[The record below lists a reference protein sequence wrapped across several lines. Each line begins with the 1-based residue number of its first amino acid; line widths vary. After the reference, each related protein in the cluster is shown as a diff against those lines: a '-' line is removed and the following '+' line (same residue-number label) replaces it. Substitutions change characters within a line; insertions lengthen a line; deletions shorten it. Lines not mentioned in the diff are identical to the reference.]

1 MAVTENTVEVHA
13 DELTYSPTGL
23 STPTAFHLQVGR
35 HHKVVIK
42 RPLRV
47 KAVPAGL
54 GGFAFDSSFPT
65 PAALGALLAPSY
77 QQFFDDLFGTTTSV
91 YYQLFGHAQPEGKEA
106 RNKELSERRASALCA
121 VLVGDPDELRKIAEV
136 DSWAA
141 REAQVMLRVLRC
153 DPGMIDGT
161 PGEVTTAAVQVFQEE
176 YRDGVFHRHIEEV
189 DPALP
194 TLKVDGILGTQTRSA
209 LIEAYA
215 LACSPR
221 VPPEQ
226 LHPSH
231 PIVGCTEFNQLEDP
245 ETPPHM
251 NRRVTLVTHD
261 ALPPF
266 HDNAPCTMGDHNAC
280 PVTDTGPL
288 RCPWYRLH
296 VEDAD
301 PNEVGQLHFDL
312 RWLQLPNGKILLS
325 ALTTLDDDT
334 PVSRRTVRFASLRLG
349 GRDLQP
355 SPDRRRTKPGRP
367 SGRHRSRPQRRPSR
381 ELRASSRTRRLRQ
394 WRRRNHELGRHL
406 GHLVRARTRK
416 CRHAAVCALRCP
428 ATHDRRVSSAA
439 DATHPRGPVRTSDLL
454 QRFWPSLLSLRR
466 ARRSSSTRGA
476 RPHREQ
482 GPRLTRYR
490 ETLTRGLRS
499 ANHPGRCSPSGVCHS
514 SSRR

>member
-1 MAVTENTVEVHA
+1 
-13 DELTYSPTGL
+13 
-23 STPTAFHLQVGR
+23 
-35 HHKVVIK
+35 
-42 RPLRV
+42 
-47 KAVPAGL
+47 
-54 GGFAFDSSFPT
+54 
-65 PAALGALLAPSY
+65 
-77 QQFFDDLFGTTTSV
+77 
-91 YYQLFGHAQPEGKEA
+91 
-106 RNKELSERRASALCA
+106 
-121 VLVGDPDELRKIAEV
+121 
-136 DSWAA
+136 
-141 REAQVMLRVLRC
+141 MLRVLRC

-194 TLKVDGILGTQTRSA
+194 TLKVDGILGTQTRAA

-334 PVSRRTVRFASLRLG
+334 PVSFEVFRSKPVAGPEEIDDNDLGDPLSEVLSGIVRLGVAQAVWDPPEGFELLDIDSWLVPVQHSTAYEIWSSPRKRRPPLFRVSGAGVSVTSPPPGDDFGRVISRYTKSQAKGARFVMGVDAFGNHHQHEIDENRPKLSYSALLADETRVVAVRFVDAHLE
-349 GRDLQP
+349 
-355 SPDRRRTKPGRP
+355 RTE
-367 SGRHRSRPQRRPSR
+367 S
-381 ELRASSRTRRLRQ
+381 
-394 WRRRNHELGRHL
+394 
-406 GHLVRARTRK
+406 
-416 CRHAAVCALRCP
+416 
-428 ATHDRRVSSAA
+428 
-439 DATHPRGPVRTSDLL
+439 
-454 QRFWPSLLSLRR
+454 
-466 ARRSSSTRGA
+466 
-476 RPHREQ
+476 
-482 GPRLTRYR
+482 
-490 ETLTRGLRS
+490 
-499 ANHPGRCSPSGVCHS
+499 
-514 SSRR
+514 